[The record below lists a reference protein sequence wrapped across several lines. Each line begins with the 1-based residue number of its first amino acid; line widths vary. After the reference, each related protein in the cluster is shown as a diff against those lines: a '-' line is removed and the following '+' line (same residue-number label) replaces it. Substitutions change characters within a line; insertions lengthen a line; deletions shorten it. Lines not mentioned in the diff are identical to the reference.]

1 MSHDLV
7 YGFERLTRVIFYI
20 YFLIDF
26 FFNFILQHWA
36 DWKLKFVICFDLLF
50 MGLSQSYDPSY
61 KFDKLTWVVFLGL
74 LLIAFF
80 KKISSFNVELIEN

>member
-26 FFNFILQHWA
+26 FL
-36 DWKLKFVICFDLLF
+36 
-50 MGLSQSYDPSY
+50 
-61 KFDKLTWVVFLGL
+61 
-74 LLIAFF
+74 
-80 KKISSFNVELIEN
+80 ISSFNIELIEN